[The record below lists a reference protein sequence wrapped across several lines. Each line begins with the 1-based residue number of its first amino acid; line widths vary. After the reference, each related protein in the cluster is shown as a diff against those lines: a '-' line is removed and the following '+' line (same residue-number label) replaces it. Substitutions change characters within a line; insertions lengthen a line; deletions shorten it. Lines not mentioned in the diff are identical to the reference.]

1 MIEFGKT
8 LRDARESKGYTI
20 SQIAE
25 LTHLKSTIVEQLE
38 NEDFSSIAAPIYGR
52 GFVKLYCETVGLDP
66 KPLINEFMAIMNGDR
81 EVSIKERPGA
91 SADNPWANY
100 QPSTPPVQEPLP
112 FQEPP
117 AQETTP
123 FQQPLPFQEP
133 SMPEPQP
140 MPEPPPE
147 PPMSFQQPPMQQPA
161 PFQQPPMQ
169 QPMSFQQP
177 PIRPAFPER
186 EAPPQTPPLSRYSK
200 PISNRSPIPDVMPSF
215 NPRIFILGGCAI
227 ALVIILVL
235 GLRALYRA
243 TKSDEPQ
250 APDPTTVTA
259 PATPTPQQAAHVT
272 AAAERTER
280 QHIPALYFD

>member
-133 SMPEPQP
+133 SMPEPPP
-140 MPEPPPE
+140 MPEQPPE
-147 PPMSFQQPPMQQPA
+147 PPMSFQQQPMQPPA

-186 EAPPQTPPLSRYSK
+186 EAPTQTPPLSRYSK